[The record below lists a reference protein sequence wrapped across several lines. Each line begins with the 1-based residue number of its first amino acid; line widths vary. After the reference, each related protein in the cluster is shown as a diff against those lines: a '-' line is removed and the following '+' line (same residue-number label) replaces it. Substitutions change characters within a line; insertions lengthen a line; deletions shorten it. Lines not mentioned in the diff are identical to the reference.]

1 MQLESDFVLDA
12 INTVLS
18 WDLPDDVCS
27 DAVTSQ
33 ASLLAGL
40 DADDVYGDKP
50 CALPR
55 ACSVLTL
62 DAGAYGDTVA
72 RKYQRLQVYC

>member
-27 DAVTSQ
+27 DAVTTQ
-33 ASLLAGL
+33 ACHLAGIDT
-40 DADDVYGDKP
+40 DAVYVYNP
-50 CALPR
+50 
-55 ACSVLTL
+55 SVH
-62 DAGAYGDTVA
+62 
-72 RKYQRLQVYC
+72 